1 MRRIFFLFCTFL
13 LISSGFAQV
22 GKYTRKSISFTDIL
36 FATRKNIHLTYNEE
50 RHLLSTL
57 HDKIRISRFDYNPL
71 PEEIQE
77 SFKNQIAKKRI
88 ISESELNYLINEYIV
103 PEIIK
108 ILDIQKEIRARN
120 LVDEVQRNS
129 FIALKAKEIGI
140 TAQQLEQ
147 VMNMSYLYVPFIA
160 EYNES
165 KNKDSKE
172 IQIYLKGGLIWYH
185 IIAGDNP
192 QVIKVKT
199 LTSTGSGTSE
209 NSKQESFKMAVQT
222 LTLNLQVLTRQ
233 MDIFKL
239 QAPIVEVTNKT
250 IKFPLGK
257 KEGIKID
264 DPFYVAE
271 WVESED
277 GNISLQKSGF
287 VRIGEVANN
296 IQTFENLSDAGQLS
310 TAWAVKKGD
319 WARGMMVI
327 EHPRLGIDIAMKPRL
342 FNMDIS
348 EGYFGTDFFYLKFGD
363 YIGNVG
369 AVDID
374 LQLNI
379 ANLVKRSQT
388 FFVFGISA
396 GIVPVKT
403 KIDKEFLIFESSTE
417 RIASSVFSGY
427 IGLMKKKYFGP
438 AALHGEALFGIQ
450 RLAVSDYYLGKE
462 VNIYNNSTGGRINL
476 GLEYAVNIDCNVGIF
491 AGLNIFPAMDWWTV
505 EYGDDEIDIIKLGDK
520 NSPEISTS
528 GFTYGLYIHYSPPVL
543 SFNPLSFLQSQLN

>member
-1 MRRIFFLFCTFL
+1 MKRIFFLFCTFL
-13 LISSGFAQV
+13 LISCGFAQT
-22 GKYTRKSISFTDIL
+22 GQYTRKSISFIDKL
-36 FATRKNIHLTYNEE
+36 FFTQENIHLTYQEE
-50 RHLLSTL
+50 KYLLSSL

-71 PEEIQE
+71 PDKIQE
-77 SFKNQIAKKRI
+77 SFKNQVTKKGT
-88 ISESELNYLINEYIV
+88 ISESELNYLINKNIV

-120 LVDEVQRNS
+120 LVNEVQRNS

-147 VMNMSYLYVPFIA
+147 VMNASFLYVPFLE
-160 EYNES
+160 EYNEVKE
-165 KNKDSKE
+165 KNSKE
-172 IQIYLKGGLIWYH
+172 IQTSLKGGLIWYH
-185 IIAGDNP
+185 IIAGGNP
-192 QVIKVKT
+192 HVIKVKT
-199 LTSTGSGTSE
+199 ITSTGFGSSE
-209 NSKQESFKMAVQT
+209 NSKQESFQMAVQT

-239 QAPIVEVTNKT
+239 QAPIVEVTNRI
-250 IKFPLGK
+250 IKFSLGK
-257 KEGIKID
+257 SEGIKMD

-271 WVESED
+271 WIESED
-277 GNISLQKSGF
+277 GNVSLQKLGF

-296 IQTFENLSDAGQLS
+296 TQTFENFSDPGQLS

-319 WARGMMVI
+319 WARGMMII

-348 EGYFGTDFFYLKFGD
+348 EGYFGTEFFYLKFDD
-363 YIGNVG
+363 YTGNAG
-369 AVDID
+369 TVDID

-379 ANLVKRSQT
+379 ADLVKRSQT
-388 FFVFGISA
+388 FFVAGISA
-396 GIVPVKT
+396 GIVPVRT
-403 KIDKEFLIFESSTE
+403 KIDKEFLIFESTTE

-427 IGLMKKKYFGP
+427 VGLMKKRYFGP

-462 VNIYNNSTGGRINL
+462 ANIYNNSTGGRINL
-476 GLEYAVNIDCNVGIF
+476 GLEYTVNIDCNVGIF
-491 AGLNIFPAMDWWTV
+491 AGLNIFPPMDWWTV

-528 GFTYGLYIHYSPPVL
+528 GFTYGLYIHYSLPVL
-543 SFNPLSFLQSQLN
+543 PFNPLAFLQNHLK